1 MKNRVLGLAVVAA
14 ALAAAGPIPGGVKVM
29 PTLGVQSGPGAP
41 AGGVLSGGAGSGYSL
56 AGLFSGGG
64 LRGNHYR
71 PSYKKR
77 GWSVAE
83 DRRRAR
89 KRRNKL
95 RAKGHHKAAV
105 R

>member
-14 ALAAAGPIPGGVKVM
+14 ALAAGGPLPGLVKVS
-29 PTLGVQSGPGAP
+29 PTVGSYGAP
-41 AGGVLSGGAGSGYSL
+41 SLGGLLGGGSGAGYSVAGALSGGYGGS
-56 AGLFSGGG
+56 F
-64 LRGNHYR
+64 R
-71 PSYKKR
+71 PHYKKR

-95 RAKGHHKAAV
+95 RAKGQHRKAV